1 VFRFPEIN
9 ESPDFSTFSSLLR
22 ISTSYEIPNIRARL
36 LETIRGAYPENFEG
50 LNNMVIGESVFGDAP
65 HPNAVLNLFIQQNV
79 TWALPMAYYM
89 AARRGLD
96 SLMDDRLSPSAM
108 LSGQTLRSAT
118 RGLTA
123 LREMELRET
132 HRIVFTVKDAT
143 DRADCSSLRCPL
155 EAGTVGAHRR
165 AFDRI
170 AGSGVEG
177 TRILQILS
185 EGEFARDI
193 ELEFCQ
199 VCAEKMQVAH
209 AGVRRKAWTA
219 LPVLFGLRA

>member
-1 VFRFPEIN
+1 M
-9 ESPDFSTFSSLLR
+9 
-22 ISTSYEIPNIRARL
+22 PNIRTRL
-36 LETIRGAYPENFEG
+36 LETIRDAYPENFEG
-50 LNNMVIGESVFGDAP
+50 LNMVIGESVFGDEP

-96 SLMDDRLSPSAM
+96 SLMDDRLSPSAT

-123 LREMELRET
+123 LREMELKET

-143 DRADCSSLRCPL
+143 DGVGCSSVCCPL
-155 EAGTVGAHRR
+155 WARTVEVYRQ

-170 AGSGVEG
+170 TGSGVEG
-177 TRILQILS
+177 TRILQVLS
-185 EGEFARDI
+185 EGAFARDTGS
-193 ELEFCQ
+193 EFCL
-199 VCAEKMQVAH
+199 VCAEAMQAAH
-209 AGVRRKAWTA
+209 AEVRRKAWTA